1 MNVEQASP
9 YIFSAVLLG
18 ITKAYDIFTA
28 GQRLDD
34 RMKKHISDAAQSEKV
49 ADDLRKE
56 MAQKDFEHMASDIK
70 RISESIT
77 DILRMLRDSVATKQD
92 LLQLDARMDSTEEA
106 VRGLYEEIRR
116 VDRDISKIREGC
128 ARH

>member
-1 MNVEQASP
+1 MTVEQVSP
-9 YIFSAVLLG
+9 YIFSAVLLA

-28 GQRLDD
+28 GQRFDD
-34 RMKKHISDAAQSEKV
+34 RVKKHIADAAEARSE

-70 RISESIT
+70 RISESMT
-77 DILRMLRDSVATKQD
+77 DILRMLRESVATKQD
-92 LLQLDARMDSTEEA
+92 LLQLEARADSSEEA
-106 VRGLYEEIRR
+106 IRNLNDEIRR
-116 VDRDISKIREGC
+116 LEREISKIRENC